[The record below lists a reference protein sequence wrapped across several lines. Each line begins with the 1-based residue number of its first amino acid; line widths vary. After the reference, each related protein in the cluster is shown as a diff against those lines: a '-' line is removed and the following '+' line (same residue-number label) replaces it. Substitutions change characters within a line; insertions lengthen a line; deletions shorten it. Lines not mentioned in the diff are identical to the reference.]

1 MTAIKNL
8 SYLKLLEEYCKKT
21 PIQFKTLIKNSSNNE
36 LKAVCELILNILHG
50 KLPVSNVNKL
60 KRYEIKLRHLTTGN
74 LSSIERKSYITC
86 GRGFMLPLL
95 SLGIPALIR
104 LFKK

>member
-8 SYLKLLEEYCKKT
+8 SYLKLLGEYSKKS
-21 PIQFKTLIKNSSNNE
+21 PLQFKTLIKNSSDNE
-36 LKAVCELILNILHG
+36 IKAVCELILNILHG
-50 KLPVSNVNKL
+50 KLPVSDVSKL
-60 KRYEIKLRHLTTGN
+60 KRHKNKLRHLTANN
-74 LSSIERKSYITC
+74 LTSKKRKSYITR

-95 SLGIPALIR
+95 SLGIPALIS